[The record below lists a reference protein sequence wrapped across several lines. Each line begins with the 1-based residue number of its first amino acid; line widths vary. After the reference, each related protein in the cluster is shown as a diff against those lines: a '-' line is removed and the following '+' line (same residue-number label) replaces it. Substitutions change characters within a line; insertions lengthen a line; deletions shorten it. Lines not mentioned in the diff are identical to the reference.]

1 MQVALDT
8 IDAGVDP
15 RQDHHWGDW
24 AVASLIPHPGLDTGD
39 RNPDAT
45 LQAAN
50 RDWIDPR
57 ALDSLIARWLLIA
70 RGYPRAV
77 DALLGLVET
86 APLPWQATTGLRWV
100 DELIGGDYAAIAA
113 RCWRLPDW
121 LERLRAS
128 GQLQPPHTAVFQR
141 IVDGLVAHGDTR
153 AVALQRADE

>member
-1 MQVALDT
+1 MQVALDA
-8 IDAGVDP
+8 IDAGADP

-24 AVASLIPHPGLDTGD
+24 AVASLIPYPGLETGD

-45 LQAAN
+45 LEVAK

-57 ALDSLIARWLLIA
+57 TLDGLIARWLPIA
-70 RGYPRAV
+70 RGYSRSV
-77 DALLGLVET
+77 DALLGLIET
-86 APLPWQATTGLRWV
+86 APVSWQAVVGLRWV

-113 RCWRLPDW
+113 RCWRLPGW

-128 GQLQPPHTAVFQR
+128 GQLEPSDTALLQR